1 MKWKMFIIIYML
13 LVLLFSLPIYAHAE
27 KIALIMKAFTNPF
40 FIKMKDG
47 ALKTAEK
54 LHLSLDYFS
63 IKYETDIDSQIKIIK
78 NIMESGEYR
87 GILIA
92 PADSK
97 RLIPLLKQ
105 AIDRGIKVINLDN
118 KLDNETLQKYHLKI
132 PFVGPDNFK
141 GGEKIGE
148 YVKNKLKGK
157 GNVIIMEGIPS
168 AINAIERRK
177 GFLKGLSKSNI
188 KVITFLV
195 ANWHQDEAFNKLLS
209 FFKNY
214 YGKIDAIL
222 CANDEM
228 ALGAVQA
235 LYFLEK
241 NHTFVTGYDNI
252 DEIRPLL
259 WSKKVYATIEQH
271 PFEMGK
277 IGVEEMAKLLNGE
290 NIPLWRKISTDL
302 ITYETFG
309 KKIGIYFSSPIS
321 FSKKIIKNQAEMN
334 GEETFIITMPELIPT
349 LGLDLLIVIGN
360 DKKDVYRIKNI
371 NSLPI
376 LFIKYSGES
385 SPNLEKKIGYVIT
398 NYFRGMS
405 YNDFFKEVKL
415 IKRK

>member
-1 MKWKMFIIIYML
+1 MKWKILIIVCML
-13 LVLLFSLPIYAHAE
+13 LVLLSSLPTYAHTE
-27 KIALIMKAFTNPF
+27 KIALVMKAFTNPF
-40 FIKMKDG
+40 FIQMRYG

-54 LHLSLDYFS
+54 LHLTLDYFS
-63 IKYETDIDSQIKIIK
+63 IKYETDIDSQIKIIE
-78 NIMESGEYR
+78 NIIESDEYS

-97 RLIPLLKQ
+97 RLIPPLKQ
-105 AIDRGIKVINLDN
+105 AIDKGIKVINLDN
-118 KLDNETLQKYHLKI
+118 KLDNKTLQKYHLKI
-132 PFVGPDNFK
+132 PFVGPDNFR

-148 YVKNKLKGK
+148 YVKYKLGGK

-177 GFLKGLSKSNI
+177 GFLKGLSESDI
-188 KVITFLV
+188 KIITSLV

-214 YGKIDAIL
+214 YGRIDAVL

-241 NHTFVTGYDNI
+241 NDTFVTGYDNI
-252 DEIRPLL
+252 DEIRPFI
-259 WSKKVYATIEQH
+259 WGKKVYATIEQH
-271 PFEMGK
+271 PFEMGRV
-277 IGVEEMAKLLNGE
+277 GVEEMVKLLNGE
-290 NIPLWRKISTDL
+290 DIPIWRKIPTDL

-309 KKIGIYFSSPIS
+309 KKVGIYFSYPIS
-321 FSKKIIKNQAEMN
+321 FSKEILKNWGEMN
-334 GEETFIITMPELIPT
+334 GEEVFITTRPDLIPT

-360 DKKDVYRIKNI
+360 DKKDIYKIKDI

-376 LFIKYSGES
+376 LFIKYSGET
-385 SPNLEKKIGYVIT
+385 SPKLEKKISYVIT
-398 NYFRGMS
+398 NYFRGMP
-405 YNDFFKEVKL
+405 YGDFFKETKL
-415 IKRK
+415 IK